1 MAHIHGVI
9 LDVDGTFVDS
19 NDAHAKSW
27 VEALAEHDYFVPFEK
42 VRRLIGEGGDKVL
55 PETIGIQDES
65 DEGKQISSRRGEIF
79 KERYLP
85 SVRAFPSAQKLL
97 DHMRTRGL
105 KLAVASSAKPDE
117 LRALLQIVGAA
128 DLIEEKSS
136 SKDAKNSK
144 PDPDIMHV
152 TMKKI
157 DLPADEVVMLGDT
170 PYDIESARKVGVG
183 TIALRCGGWQDRD
196 LAGALAIYTDTADLL
211 SHYDTSPLA

>member
-1 MAHIHGVI
+1 MAYIHGVI
-9 LDVDGTFVDS
+9 LDVDGTLVDS

-27 VEALAEHDYFVPFEK
+27 VEAMAEHDYIVPFEK
-42 VRRLIGEGGDKVL
+42 VRWLIGEGGDKVL
-55 PETIGIQDES
+55 PETIGIQAES

-97 DHMRTRGL
+97 DHMRARGL

-136 SKDAKNSK
+136 SKDVKNSK

-152 TMKKI
+152 TMEKI
-157 DLPADEVVMLGDT
+157 GLPADEVVMLGDT

-196 LAGALAIYTDTADLL
+196 LAKARAIYTDTADLL

>member
-1 MAHIHGVI
+1 MAYIHGVI
-9 LDVDGTFVDS
+9 LDVDGTLVDS

-27 VEALAEHDYFVPFEK
+27 VEAMAEHDYIVPFEK

-55 PETIGIQDES
+55 PETIGIQAES
-65 DEGKQISSRRGEIF
+65 DEGKQISSRRGDIF
-79 KERYLP
+79 KERYLT

-97 DHMRTRGL
+97 DHMRARGL

-136 SKDAKNSK
+136 SKDVKNSK

-152 TMKKI
+152 TMEKI
-157 DLPADEVVMLGDT
+157 GLPADEVVMLGDT

-196 LAGALAIYTDTADLL
+196 LAKARAIYTDTADLL

>member
-9 LDVDGTFVDS
+9 LDVDGTLVDS

-27 VEALAEHDYFVPFEK
+27 VEAMAEHDYIVPFEK

-55 PETIGIQDES
+55 PETIGIQAES
-65 DEGKQISSRRGEIF
+65 EEGKQISSRRGEIF

-97 DHMRTRGL
+97 DHMRARGL

-128 DLIEEKSS
+128 ELIEEKSS
-136 SKDAKNSK
+136 SKDVKNSK
-144 PDPDIMHV
+144 PDSDIMHV
-152 TMKKI
+152 TMEKI
-157 DLPADEVVMLGDT
+157 GLPADEVVMLGDT
-170 PYDIESARKVGVG
+170 PYDIESARKAGVG

-196 LAGALAIYTDTADLL
+196 LAKALAIYTDAADLL